1 MRFEEASYQ
10 AMLCADKNGY
20 TGREIKIYELDD
32 EWIYLIFPSEEITK
46 ECPRI
51 SINRESG
58 EITHGIINT
67 PKLDRL
73 PGTALIVKHI
83 RTGLLSKRKKSAM
96 NIFQKRRPR

>member
-58 EITHGIINT
+58 EITHGIL
-67 PKLDRL
+67 K
-73 PGTALIVKHI
+73 GK
-83 RTGLLSKRKKSAM
+83 M
-96 NIFQKRRPR
+96 RRFM

>member
-67 PKLDRL
+67 PKLDSL
-73 PGTALIVKHI
+73 DGFLK
-83 RTGLLSKRKKSAM
+83 GKM
-96 NIFQKRRPR
+96 RRFM

>member
-46 ECPRI
+46 E
-51 SINRESG
+51 
-58 EITHGIINT
+58 
-67 PKLDRL
+67 
-73 PGTALIVKHI
+73 
-83 RTGLLSKRKKSAM
+83 
-96 NIFQKRRPR
+96 

>member
-20 TGREIKIYELDD
+20 IGREIKIYELDD

-46 ECPRI
+46 EYPRI

-58 EITHGIINT
+58 KITHGIINT

-73 PGTALIVKHI
+73 DGFLK
-83 RTGLLSKRKKSAM
+83 GKM
-96 NIFQKRRPR
+96 RRFM

>member
-73 PGTALIVKHI
+73 DGF
-83 RTGLLSKRKKSAM
+83 RKGKM
-96 NIFQKRRPR
+96 RRFM

>member
-20 TGREIKIYELDD
+20 IGREIKIYKLDD

-58 EITHGIINT
+58 KITHGIINT

-73 PGTALIVKHI
+73 DGFLK
-83 RTGLLSKRKKSAM
+83 GKM
-96 NIFQKRRPR
+96 RRFM

>member
-20 TGREIKIYELDD
+20 IGREIKIYELDD

-51 SINRESG
+51 SINRECG
-58 EITHGIINT
+58 KITHGIINT

-73 PGTALIVKHI
+73 DGFLK
-83 RTGLLSKRKKSAM
+83 GKM
-96 NIFQKRRPR
+96 RRFM